1 MLNLEQKLYQLIISR
16 LDGNSIS
23 SGPYQEYIIDLVRK
37 GIGGF
42 IVFGG
47 EMNEVKSFVHEIQT
61 MSDEILFI
69 ASDIERGAGQQLI
82 GATGFPSQ
90 MAVASAFNKDRVE
103 DMPYLENMVRAIADE
118 STYVGINMPLIPV
131 MDVNQNPDNP
141 IISARAFSD
150 KPEDVAWFGSF
161 YIKVIE
167 SAGLVSC
174 AKHFPGHGDT
184 NIDSHI
190 SLPVISKALTDLIS
204 TDVYPFKKAIESGVS
219 SIMIGHLSIP
229 VIDAVPA
236 SLSGKVINK
245 LLRSDLGFD
254 GLVLTDALNM
264 HALNEFENVPAR
276 CINAGV
282 NILLHPADPD
292 AVVKEMKQGVAAGEI
307 DIARIDAALE
317 RIFNYKSKILSTERP
332 EINELKHVE
341 LSRLITDKSIT
352 LVKGPP
358 EAEFLKGIDKSSLIY
373 VGDENDFD
381 IMPLKGF
388 ISDSKHIRETDCR
401 NSSISET
408 IVFAI
413 FTSIAAWKG
422 SSGIGNE
429 YVTRIK
435 GCIKNAKHSI
445 VISFG
450 SPYVLRNFHE
460 ADMLVAAYDTNKQ
473 TQDSVIKCLKGEMG
487 FLGSLPVQ
495 LIFS

>member
-1 MLNLEQKLYQLIISR
+1 MLNLEKKLYQLIINR
-16 LDGNSIS
+16 LEGNKIS
-23 SGPYQEYIIDLVRK
+23 SSSYQEYIIDLVKK

-47 EMNEVKSFVHEIQT
+47 EMNEVKSFIYKIQT
-61 MSDEILFI
+61 MSEETLFI
-69 ASDIERGAGQQLI
+69 ASDIERGAGQQLR

-90 MAVASAFNKDRVE
+90 MAVASAFNKDRLE
-103 DMPYLENMVRAIADE
+103 DRHSLENMIRAIADE
-118 STYVGINMPLIPV
+118 SLNVGINMPLIPV

-150 KPEDVAWFGSF
+150 NPEDVAWFGSF
-161 YIKVIE
+161 YIKAIE

-190 SLPVISKALTDLIS
+190 SLPVISRTLTDLIS
-204 TDVYPFKKAIESGVS
+204 TDIYPFKKAIESGAS

-229 VIDAVPA
+229 AIDAVPA

-264 HALNEFENVPAR
+264 HALNEYENVPAR

-282 NILLHPADPD
+282 DILLHPADPD
-292 AVVKEMKQGVAAGEI
+292 SVVKELTQGVASGEI

-317 RIFNYKSKILSTERP
+317 RIYKCKSKILSTEKT
-332 EINELKHVE
+332 EIDKHKHGE

-352 LVKGPP
+352 MVKGSP
-358 EAEFLKGIDKSSLIY
+358 EAEFLKGVEKSSLIY

-381 IMPLKGF
+381 IMPLKEF
-388 ISDSKHIRETDCR
+388 ISDSKHIGETDCR
-401 NSSISET
+401 NSAIRET
-408 IVFAI
+408 TVFAI

-422 SSGIGNE
+422 SSGIGDE
-429 YVTRIK
+429 YVTLIK
-435 GCIKNAKHSI
+435 ECIKNAKHSI

-450 SPYVLRNFHE
+450 SPYVLGNFKE
-460 ADMLVAAYDTNKQ
+460 ADMLIAAYDVNKQ
-473 TQDSVIKCLKGEMG
+473 TQDSVIKCLKGEIG
-487 FLGSLPVQ
+487 FEGSLPVQ